1 MLHRLFL
8 VTLLALVCISLP
20 TGKTEVRP
28 ALAGTP
34 EAPKTEVQPKVLDN
48 RAEILSSYLAQK
60 NSPLQYHA
68 QDFIDAA
75 DTYDLDWK
83 LVPAISGVEST
94 FGKHIPAASYNG
106 WGWGVYGN
114 NALGFRSW
122 RDGIFTVS
130 EGLKTKYVDRGLT
143 TPTAMNRI
151 YASSPTWGTKVDFFL
166 TDIQNYAQSYKSPD
180 DIKKSESLVSH
191 TNIEFKTVETS
202 AKINTE
208 VVNFGDNTP
217 KEASDASIV
226 IGELK
231 DLADNN

>member
-1 MLHRLFL
+1 
-8 VTLLALVCISLP
+8 V
-20 TGKTEVRP
+20 KP
-28 ALAGTP
+28 ALAQIP

-48 RAEILSSYLAQK
+48 RAEILSAYLAEK

-68 QDFIDAA
+68 QDFIEAA
-75 DTYDLDWK
+75 DTYNLDWK

-94 FGKHIPAASYNG
+94 FGQHTPASSYNG

-130 EGLKTKYVDRGLT
+130 EGLKTRYVDRGLT
-143 TPTAMNRI
+143 TPTQMNRI
-151 YASSPTWGTKVDFFL
+151 YASSPTWGSRVDYFL
-166 TDIQNYAQSYKSPD
+166 SDIHNYAQNFETKNSD
-180 DIKKSESLVSH
+180 SLVSH

-208 VVNFGDNTP
+208 VVKFAEIKVG
-217 KEASDASIV
+217 DASGDATLNID
-226 IGELK
+226 LN
-231 DLADNN
+231 DLADNK